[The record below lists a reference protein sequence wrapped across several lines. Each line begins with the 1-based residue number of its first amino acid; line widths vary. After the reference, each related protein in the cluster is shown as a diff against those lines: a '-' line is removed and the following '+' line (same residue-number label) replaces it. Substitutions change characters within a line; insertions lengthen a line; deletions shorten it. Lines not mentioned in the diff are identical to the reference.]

1 MRKPFSGKAPP
12 PPGLP
17 RYNRGMKFTQE
28 SAPGV
33 NRVNGWRE
41 GVLRINDDEFTSA
54 VVVSADTVRAVTL
67 SDPAALEESA
77 LADALALEPEVLLL
91 GTGSRQRWPAPQLVA
106 ALARRRIGLE
116 VMDTLAAARTYNVLV
131 GEERRVVAV
140 LYPPGA

>member
-1 MRKPFSGKAPP
+1 
-12 PPGLP
+12 
-17 RYNRGMKFTQE
+17 MKFTQE

>member
-1 MRKPFSGKAPP
+1 
-12 PPGLP
+12 
-17 RYNRGMKFTQE
+17 MKFTQE

-41 GVLRINDDEFTSA
+41 GVLRINDDEFTGA

-67 SDPAALEESA
+67 SEPAALEESA

>member
-1 MRKPFSGKAPP
+1 
-12 PPGLP
+12 
-17 RYNRGMKFTQE
+17 MKFTQE

-67 SDPAALEESA
+67 SEPAALEESA

-91 GTGSRQRWPAPQLVA
+91 GTGSSQRWPAPQLVA